1 MDKKQE
7 IINEYLLSKQSY
19 RTLSKKFGI
28 SRATINRWVMDFE
41 GRELSKSRQK
51 KSKVDLLPMQQENT
65 QENLSKVVVALQKEL
80 AQERLRNKL
89 LTAMIEVAEQELKI
103 PIRKKYGTKPLKK

>member
-7 IINEYLLSKQSY
+7 IINEYLLGRIGY
-19 RTLSKKFGI
+19 RALSKKYGI
-28 SRATINRWVMDFE
+28 SRSALNRWVMDFQ
-41 GRELSKSRQK
+41 GRERSKSRVLRTVHLPLMK
-51 KSKVDLLPMQQENT
+51 PEDTKDKLPVD
-65 QENLSKVVVALQKEL
+65 VAALQKEL

-89 LTAMIEVAEQELKI
+89 LTAIIDVAEEELRI